1 LERPVVEGERQIF
14 GAYIKAEGLKAT
26 AQRTYILDAFLSTD
40 KHVSVEDVYVLVNRG
55 RRRVGLATVWRTMKL
70 IADCG
75 LAHEVAFDDG
85 VSRFEH
91 THGKSHHHHLICT
104 RCKSVIEFSSEEMDA
119 VERAIAEDYDFELES
134 HRFEIFGLCRKCRR
148 KRAKK

>member
-1 LERPVVEGERQIF
+1 MVEGERRIF
-14 GAYIKAEGLKAT
+14 GDYIKAEGLKAT
-26 AQRTYILDAFLSTD
+26 AQRNHVLDAFLSTD
-40 KHVSVEDVYVLVNRG
+40 KHVSVEDVYLLANRG
-55 RRRVGLATVWRTMKL
+55 KRRVGFATVWRTMKL

-75 LAHEVAFDDG
+75 LAREVAFDDG

-104 RCKSVIEFSSEEMDA
+104 RCKAVIEFTSAEMDA
-119 VERAIAEDYDFELES
+119 VEQAIAESHEFVPQS
-134 HRFEIFGLCRKCRR
+134 HRFEIFGLCKNCRR